1 MIKQCLYPC
10 SVMHRRYGVL
20 GYRFNYDIFTALFD
34 IDALEETNKK
44 TRWFSLNRW
53 NLISL
58 RAKDHLPAGE
68 QDFRGWIERCLVNK
82 GIQQVP
88 HKIFLLAMPRVL
100 GFVFNPLSVWFCLD
114 EKDQPIAILCEVRNT
129 FGEKHV
135 YLLDADQQWPVRSRS
150 EKVFHVSPF
159 MDLQGD
165 YAFSFHAPN
174 EQLRLSILLNDQ
186 QLPKLSAT
194 QTGSAVEF
202 SDRQI
207 LKQVIRFPFLTAKVL
222 GAIHWH
228 ALKLWLKGARFY
240 RKPEPPMI
248 EVSK

>member
-10 SVMHRRYGVL
+10 SVMHRRYGDL

-34 IDALEETNKK
+34 IDALEETNLKK
-44 TRWFSLNRW
+44 RWFSLNRW

-68 QDFRGWIERCLVNK
+68 QDFRAWVERCLADKDVH
-82 GIQQVP
+82 QVP

-100 GFVFNPLSVWFCLD
+100 GFVFNPLTVWFCLD

-129 FGEKHV
+129 FGEKHI
-135 YLLDADQQWPVRSRS
+135 YLLEAGQQWPVRSS
-150 EKVFHVSPF
+150 MEKIFHVSPF
-159 MDLQGD
+159 MDLEGG

-174 EQLRLSILLNDQ
+174 EQLRMSILLNDQ

-194 QTGSAVEF
+194 QTGNAVEF

-207 LKQVIRFPFLTAKVL
+207 LKQVIRFPFLSAKVL

-228 ALKLWLKGARFY
+228 ALKLLLKGARFH

>member
-10 SVMHRRYGVL
+10 SVMHRRYGDL

-34 IDALEETNKK
+34 VDALQETGKK
-44 TRWFSLNRW
+44 SRWFSFGRW

-68 QDFRGWIERCLVNK
+68 QDFRAWVERCLADK
-82 GIQQVP
+82 GVEEVP

-114 EKDQPIAILCEVRNT
+114 EKDQPIAVLCEVRNT
-129 FGEKHV
+129 FGEKHI
-135 YLLDADQQWPVRSRS
+135 YLLEADQQWPVRSRS

-159 MDLQGD
+159 MDLEGG

-174 EQLRLSILLNDQ
+174 EKLRLSILLNDQ

-194 QTGSAVEF
+194 QTGNAVEF

-228 ALKLWLKGARFY
+228 ALKLWLKGARFH

>member
-10 SVMHRRYGVL
+10 SVMHRRYGDL
-20 GYRFNYDIFTALFD
+20 GYRFDYDIFTALFD
-34 IDALEETNKK
+34 IDALEETNQQ

-68 QDFRGWIERCLVNK
+68 QDFRAWVERCLADK
-82 GIQQVP
+82 GVQQVP

-150 EKVFHVSPF
+150 AKVFHVSPF
-159 MDLQGD
+159 MDLQGG
-165 YAFSFHAPN
+165 YAFSFHAPS

-194 QTGSAVEF
+194 QTGNAVEF

-228 ALKLWLKGARFY
+228 ALKLWLKGARFH

>member
-10 SVMHRRYGVL
+10 SVMHRRYGDL

-34 IDALEETNKK
+34 IDSLQESSRQS
-44 TRWFSLNRW
+44 RWFSLNRW

-68 QDFRGWIERCLVNK
+68 QDFRAWVERCLAEK
-82 GIQQVP
+82 GFQKP

-100 GFVFNPLSVWFCLD
+100 GLVFNPLSVWFCLD
-114 EKDQPIAILCEVRNT
+114 EKDQPVAILCEVRNT

-135 YLLDADQQWPVRSRS
+135 YLLDGDRKWPVQTGS
-150 EKVFHVSPF
+150 EKIFHVSPF
-159 MDLQGD
+159 MDLKGG
-165 YAFSFHAPN
+165 YAFSFHQPD
-174 EQLRLSILLNDQ
+174 EKLRLSILLNDK

-194 QTGSAVEF
+194 QTGRSVEF
-202 SDRQI
+202 CDRQI
-207 LKQVIRFPFLTAKVL
+207 LKQVFRFPFLAVKVL

-228 ALKLWLKGARFY
+228 ALKLWLKGARFH
-240 RKPEPPMI
+240 RKPAPPMI